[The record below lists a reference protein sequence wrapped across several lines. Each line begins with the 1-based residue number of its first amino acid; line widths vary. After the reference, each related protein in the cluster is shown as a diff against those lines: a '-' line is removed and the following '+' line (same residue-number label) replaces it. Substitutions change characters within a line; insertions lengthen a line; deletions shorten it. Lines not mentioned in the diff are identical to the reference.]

1 MMSKLKTGLLD
12 YNLYLTRG
20 WSDKDVKNITENLRH
35 SRDLYT
41 GLRVFI

>member
-1 MMSKLKTGLLD
+1 MMSKLKTDLLD

-20 WSDKDVKNITENLRH
+20 WSDKDVKNIAENSRH

-41 GLRVFI
+41 GLRV